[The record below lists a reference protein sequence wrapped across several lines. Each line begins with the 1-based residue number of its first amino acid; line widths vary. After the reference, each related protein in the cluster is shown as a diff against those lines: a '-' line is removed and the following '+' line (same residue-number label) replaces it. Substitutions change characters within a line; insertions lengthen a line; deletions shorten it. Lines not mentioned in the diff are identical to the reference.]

1 MSTTADLPQSE
12 TLPLQQPAL
21 SRNDLVAEFQTNQTR
36 LMRLIE
42 LRLDRRLAGRIDPSD
57 VFQDTFL
64 RANAA
69 FDEYCRLSSIPIYNW
84 LRIQAQ
90 FAVGDCHRT
99 HLGTLKRTV
108 GMEHRAASET
118 LAYAFEE
125 LAESMISPGSQIANA
140 DLAERVRSMIA
151 EMPDLDREI
160 LLLRHVEEMTVS
172 EAAAE
177 LNISVEA
184 AKKRHLRA
192 IRRLQTSC
200 DGLNGSGIR

>member
-12 TLPLQQPAL
+12 TLPLQQQAL

-57 VFQDTFL
+57 VFQETFL

-69 FDEYCRLSSIPIYNW
+69 FDEYCRLSSIPIFNW

-99 HLGTLKRTV
+99 LWERSSERWGWNTV
-108 GMEHRAASET
+108 
-118 LAYAFEE
+118 
-125 LAESMISPGSQIANA
+125 P
-140 DLAERVRSMIA
+140 RVRRWRM
-151 EMPDLDREI
+151 
-160 LLLRHVEEMTVS
+160 
-172 EAAAE
+172 
-177 LNISVEA
+177 
-184 AKKRHLRA
+184 HLRNW
-192 IRRLQTSC
+192 R
-200 DGLNGSGIR
+200 NP

>member
-1 MSTTADLPQSE
+1 
-12 TLPLQQPAL
+12 LPLQQQAL

-36 LMRLIE
+36 LM
-42 LRLDRRLAGRIDPSD
+42 
-57 VFQDTFL
+57 
-64 RANAA
+64 
-69 FDEYCRLSSIPIYNW
+69 
-84 LRIQAQ
+84 
-90 FAVGDCHRT
+90 
-99 HLGTLKRTV
+99 
-108 GMEHRAASET
+108 
-118 LAYAFEE
+118 
-125 LAESMISPGSQIANA
+125 
-140 DLAERVRSMIA
+140 RSMIA